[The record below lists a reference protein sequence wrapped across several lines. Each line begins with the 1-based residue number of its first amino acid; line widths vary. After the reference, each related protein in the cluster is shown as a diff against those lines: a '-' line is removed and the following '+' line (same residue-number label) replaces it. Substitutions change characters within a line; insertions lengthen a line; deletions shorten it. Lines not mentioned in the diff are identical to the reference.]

1 MFWEGICETSKNK
14 KRPLYHHAT
23 SIRDGIGV
31 VVCVCVGGDGVGKKE
46 RACERLIKQRRLSAH
61 SFSYKKGGGMILT
74 TRKHNFY
81 SW

>member
-1 MFWEGICETSKNK
+1 M
-14 KRPLYHHAT
+14 
-23 SIRDGIGV
+23 

-81 SW
+81 S